1 MSEDKDL
8 ERLQAKRLEEMR
20 KNLFF
25 QRKQSKVAASA
36 KEQKGNKPSPRE
48 IVIKQLGYRGL
59 EVLQNAEYQF
69 PKETEIIS
77 LKLSELILSG
87 DIKEVLDGGNLL
99 ALFRSVGINVRMKT
113 KINVEKDGKFVS
125 LSDKLRIQ
133 VWRTNSAFWL
143 DIFSNAHRSR
153 IVRRNRG

>member
-8 ERLQAKRLEEMR
+8 ERLQTKRLEEMR
-20 KNLFF
+20 KNLSF
-25 QRKQSKVAASA
+25 QRKQSKITASE
-36 KEQKGNKPSPRE
+36 KEEKGNKPSPRE
-48 IVIKQLGYRGL
+48 IVIKRLGYRGL

-87 DIKEVLDGGNLL
+87 DINEVLDGGNLL

-125 LSDKLRIQ
+125 LSDKLSKPS
-133 VWRTNSAFWL
+133 TTEE
-143 DIFSNAHRSR
+143 
-153 IVRRNRG
+153 

>member
-25 QRKQSKVAASA
+25 QRKQSKIAASE
-36 KEQKGNKPSPRE
+36 KEQKDNKPSPRE

-77 LKLSELILSG
+77 LKLSELISSG
-87 DIKEVLDGGNLL
+87 EIKEVLDGGNLL
-99 ALFRSVGINVRMKT
+99 ALFRSVGINVRMET

-125 LSDKLRIQ
+125 LSDKLSKSS
-133 VWRTNSAFWL
+133 TAEE
-143 DIFSNAHRSR
+143 
-153 IVRRNRG
+153 

>member
-20 KNLFF
+20 KNLSF
-25 QRKQSKVAASA
+25 QRKQSKIAASE
-36 KEQKGNKPSPRE
+36 KEQKGNKSSPRE
-48 IVIKQLGYRGL
+48 IVIKRLGYRGL

-77 LKLSELILSG
+77 LKLSELISSG
-87 DIKEVLDGGNLL
+87 DITEVLDGGNLL
-99 ALFRSVGINVRMKT
+99 ELFRSVGINVRLKT

-125 LSDKLRIQ
+125 LSYKLRKSS
-133 VWRTNSAFWL
+133 TTEE
-143 DIFSNAHRSR
+143 
-153 IVRRNRG
+153 

>member
-20 KNLFF
+20 KNLSY
-25 QRKQSKVAASA
+25 QRKQSKITASE

-77 LKLSELILSG
+77 LKLSELISSG
-87 DIKEVLDGGNLL
+87 EIKEMLDGGNLL

-113 KINVEKDGKFVS
+113 KINVEKDGRFVS
-125 LSDKLRIQ
+125 LSDKLSKSS
-133 VWRTNSAFWL
+133 TTKE
-143 DIFSNAHRSR
+143 
-153 IVRRNRG
+153 

>member
-1 MSEDKDL
+1 MNEDKDL

-20 KNLFF
+20 KNLSL
-25 QRKQSKVAASA
+25 QNRQDKIAASQ
-36 KEQKGNKPSPRE
+36 KEQKAKLTPRE
-48 IVIKQLGYRGL
+48 IIIKRLGYRGL

-77 LKLSELILSG
+77 LKLSELLSSG
-87 DIKEVLDGGNLL
+87 NITEVLDGGNLL

-125 LSDKLRIQ
+125 LSDKISKSS
-133 VWRTNSAFWL
+133 TTEE
-143 DIFSNAHRSR
+143 
-153 IVRRNRG
+153 

>member
-87 DIKEVLDGGNLL
+87 DMRRTANLY
-99 ALFRSVGINVRMKT
+99 LFPIN
-113 KINVEKDGKFVS
+113 
-125 LSDKLRIQ
+125 
-133 VWRTNSAFWL
+133 
-143 DIFSNAHRSR
+143 
-153 IVRRNRG
+153 

>member
-20 KNLFF
+20 KNLSF
-25 QRKQSKVAASA
+25 QRKQSEITASE
-36 KEQKGNKPSPRE
+36 KEQKGNKSSPRD

-77 LKLSELILSG
+77 LKLSELISSG
-87 DIKEVLDGGNLL
+87 EIKEVLDGGNLL
-99 ALFRSVGINVRMKT
+99 AL
-113 KINVEKDGKFVS
+113 
-125 LSDKLRIQ
+125 
-133 VWRTNSAFWL
+133 
-143 DIFSNAHRSR
+143 
-153 IVRRNRG
+153 